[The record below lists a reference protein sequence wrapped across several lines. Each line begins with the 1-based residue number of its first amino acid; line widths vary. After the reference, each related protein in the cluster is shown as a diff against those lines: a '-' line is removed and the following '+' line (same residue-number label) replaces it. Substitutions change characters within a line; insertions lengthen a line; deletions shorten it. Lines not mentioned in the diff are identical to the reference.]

1 MKVLLVNGSLRE
13 HGCTNRALKEVA
25 GALEKWG
32 VESEIFWIGMK
43 PVYGCI
49 ACGRC
54 RDLNRCVFVADCG
67 NELLEKMR
75 QADGIVVGSP
85 VYYGGPNGTLCALL
99 DRAFYAG
106 GHTLAGKPAAAVA
119 SCRRGGA
126 TAAFDRLNKYFT
138 MSRMPVI
145 SSQYWNMVH
154 GFTPQDVEKD
164 AEGLQTMRTLGD
176 NMAYWLRCQEAAGIP
191 MPQPE
196 ATTPTNFIR

>member
-13 HGCTNRALKEVA
+13 NGCTNRALKEVA
-25 GALEKWG
+25 GALEKWD

-106 GHTLAGKPAAAVA
+106 GHTLAGKPAAAVV

-176 NMAYWLRCQEAAGIP
+176 NMAYWLRCQAAAGIP
-191 MPQPE
+191 MPPPD
-196 ATTPTNFIR
+196 ATPPTQFIR

>member
-1 MKVLLVNGSLRE
+1 M
-13 HGCTNRALKEVA
+13 
-25 GALEKWG
+25 
-32 VESEIFWIGMK
+32 
-43 PVYGCI
+43 
-49 ACGRC
+49 
-54 RDLNRCVFVADCG
+54 
-67 NELLEKMR
+67 
-75 QADGIVVGSP
+75 
-85 VYYGGPNGTLCALL
+85 
-99 DRAFYAG
+99 
-106 GHTLAGKPAAAVA
+106 PAAIPW
-119 SCRRGGA
+119 RA

-176 NMAYWLRCQEAAGIP
+176 NMAYWLRCQAAAGIP